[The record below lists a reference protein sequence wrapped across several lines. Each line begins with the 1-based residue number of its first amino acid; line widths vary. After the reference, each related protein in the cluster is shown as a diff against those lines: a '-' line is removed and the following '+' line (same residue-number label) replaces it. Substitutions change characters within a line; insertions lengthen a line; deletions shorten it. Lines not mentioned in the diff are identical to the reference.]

1 MQKGVQDPAA
11 EVLLQRRAVLTLA
24 AQGGGMIPSILS
36 MASGLA
42 HLVLD
47 GHFNPSSLDTQVLT
61 GTLFF

>member
-11 EVLLQRRAVLTLA
+11 EVLLRRQAVLALA
-24 AQGGGMIPSILS
+24 AQGGGITPSILS

-47 GHFNPSSLDTQVLT
+47 GHFNPSSLDTWVLT
-61 GTLFF
+61 DRLFF

>member
-11 EVLLQRRAVLTLA
+11 EVLLQRRTVLTLA
-24 AQGGGMIPSILS
+24 AQGGGMTPSILS

-47 GHFNPSSLDTQVLT
+47 GHFNPSSLDTRVLT